1 VSGLLIAVWLL
12 PLAGALTIWALGPQL
27 RRGAGWLGSATVLI
41 AFAFALAQVQD
52 AFNVPLRDAYPQG
65 YHFTLVTWI
74 PGFQLGLMLD
84 PLSLLWTVI
93 ITGVGGLI
101 HVYSLG
107 YMWNDRAIARFFAY
121 MNFFVFAMLTLVLS
135 DNLVGLLVG
144 WGLVG
149 LASYFLIGFW
159 FDRPSAVEAARKAFV
174 INVVGDVGIMFAVF
188 ALYRATGSITFA
200 SIFGHANALP
210 ATLPPAVLFGICG
223 ALFIGCAA
231 KSAQVP
237 LHTWLPDAMEGPTPV
252 SALIHAATM
261 VTAGVYLIARFAPL
275 WNASPSARELVGV
288 VGAGTALLGAILGI
302 TQWDIKRIL
311 AYSTMSQIGYMIM
324 GVGIGAYQ
332 AGVLHFFTHAFF
344 KAGLFLTAGLLIHE
358 LHDEQDVRKMGGLS
372 RRMPFAFYAMLAG
385 TLAIIGFPGFSGYF
399 SKDAVVYAML
409 EHGQPWLYT
418 IGALTAGITAY
429 YMFRMLFLAF
439 FGPYRGE
446 LDDAELGILPDRRAH
461 RDEHMPPVHPVEIGQ
476 PTVVAHE
483 HAPTWLM
490 NVPVAILALFAVIAG
505 YVAIGGTSSWWWRVF
520 AGLSAGAPAITAPS
534 VPFSESLSTLLVSG
548 LVALGMVVAYLRYGS
563 PAAQAA
569 SVAKIRAETL
579 GRPAIFAH
587 AFYFDDAIDVLIVRP
602 ARSVGSFIAR
612 IVDPHVLDGGVRDV
626 VWGAGALGVVFRALQ
641 TGLVRS
647 YALTILVG
655 TACFIVY
662 FALIGTAK

>member
-1 VSGLLIAVWLL
+1 VSGLLVAVWLL
-12 PLAGALTIWALGPQL
+12 PFAGALLIWALGPQL
-27 RRGAGWLGSATVLI
+27 RRGAAWLGSATVLI
-41 AFAFALAQVQD
+41 AFVLAFVQFG
-52 AFNVPLRDAYPQG
+52 AATAPGAEHRA
-65 YHFTLVTWI
+65 LVTWI
-74 PGFQLGLMLD
+74 PGFTFGLLLD
-84 PLSLLWTVI
+84 PLSLLWALI

-101 HVYSLG
+101 LVYSIG

-159 FDRPSAVEAARKAFV
+159 FDRPSAVAAARKAFV

-188 ALYRATGSITFA
+188 ALYKASGAVTFTA
-200 SIFGHANALP
+200 IFAHANALP
-210 ATLPPAVLFGICG
+210 PALLFGICG
-223 ALFIGCAA
+223 ALFVGCAA

-288 VGAGTALLGAILGI
+288 VGAVTALLGAILGI
-302 TQWDIKRIL
+302 AQWDIKRIL

-344 KAGLFLTAGLLIHE
+344 KAGLFLTAGLVIHA
-358 LHDEQDVRKMGGLS
+358 LHDEQDVRKMGGLW

-409 EHGQPWLYT
+409 EHGQPGLYVV
-418 IGALTAGITAY
+418 GALTAGITAY
-429 YMFRMLFLAF
+429 YMFRMLFLTF

-446 LDDAELGILPDRRAH
+446 LGDAELGILPDRRAH
-461 RDEHMPPVHPVEIGQ
+461 RDEHLPHAATPAQ
-476 PTVVAHE
+476 PHG
-483 HAPTWLM
+483 HAPAWLM
-490 NVPVAILALFAVIAG
+490 NVPVAILALFAVFAG
-505 YVAIGGTSSWWWRVF
+505 YVSVGGVASPWWRYF
-520 AGLSAGAPAITAPS
+520 GDLFGAAPAITAPAL
-534 VPFSESLSTLLVSG
+534 PFSESLSTLLVSG
-548 LVALGMVVAYLRYGS
+548 LVAVGIIVAFLRYGS
-563 PAAQAA
+563 PAAQAL
-569 SVAKIRAETL
+569 SVERIRLESL
-579 GRPAIFAH
+579 GRPQVFVH
-587 AFYFDDAIDVLIVRP
+587 AFYFDDAIDILIVRP
-602 ARSVGSFIAR
+602 ARTIGTFLAR

-626 VWGAGALGVVFRALQ
+626 AWSAGALGVVFRALQ

-655 TACFIVY
+655 TACFIAY
-662 FALIGTAK
+662 FALIGTAR